1 MFEWEIIM
9 TKSICLTQKRIR
21 NFNRVC
27 KNIDPAEKKAKSIA
41 KKLNNANLNV
51 ENRRFSKTNK
61 NKKILEQ
68 QVLATPQFAFWGTAT
83 DIDI

>member
-1 MFEWEIIM
+1 MIK
-9 TKSICLTQKRIR
+9 TICLTQKRIR

-27 KNIDPAEKKAKSIA
+27 KNIDPAEKKVKSIA
-41 KKLNNANLNV
+41 KKLNNATVNI

-61 NKKILEQ
+61 NKKLVEQ
-68 QVLATPQFAFWGTAT
+68 QILATPQFTLWGTAT

>member
-1 MFEWEIIM
+1 MIK
-9 TKSICLTQKRIR
+9 TICLTQKRIR

-27 KNIDPAEKKAKSIA
+27 KNIDPAEKKVKSIA
-41 KKLNNANLNV
+41 KKLNNATVNI

-61 NKKILEQ
+61 NKKLVEQ
-68 QVLATPQFAFWGTAT
+68 QILATPQFTLWGTAA